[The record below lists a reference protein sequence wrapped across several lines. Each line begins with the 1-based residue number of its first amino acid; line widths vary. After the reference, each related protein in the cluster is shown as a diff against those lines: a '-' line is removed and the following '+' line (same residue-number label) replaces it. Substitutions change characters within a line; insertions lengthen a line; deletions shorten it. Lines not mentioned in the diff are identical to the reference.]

1 MFSFSSSLDV
11 SKTPGINQ
19 KKTKSREKSAM
30 PQDERKTSL
39 RVLLPLSY
47 DLHLDMFCWI
57 IIYIIWS

>member
-47 DLHLDMFCWI
+47 DLHLDMFC
-57 IIYIIWS
+57 